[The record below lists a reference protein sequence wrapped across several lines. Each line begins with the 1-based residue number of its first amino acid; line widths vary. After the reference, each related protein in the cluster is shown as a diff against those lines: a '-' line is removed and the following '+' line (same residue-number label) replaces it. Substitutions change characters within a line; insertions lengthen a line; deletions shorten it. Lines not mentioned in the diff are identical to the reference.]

1 MKMDLKDHN
10 VAKIIMVIMIVVGAI
25 MGNGNSLNKE
35 KSKVEDYFFYGD
47 EGICIANDLNDM
59 ASEVD
64 NLIVIANKYDID
76 RGLIDIASK
85 NTKALRNSTSVDE
98 KFDLKEEMVA
108 NMNELYYALLDEDL
122 SDNHQKLVK
131 GAYVDFNSSANIIT
145 HDSYNEMATEY
156 NSLLDS
162 FPSSILRVIH
172 RAKEVAL
179 FQ

>member
-1 MKMDLKDHN
+1 MDLKDHN

-35 KSKVEDYFFYGD
+35 KNKVEDYFFYGD

-145 HDSYNEMATEY
+145 HDSYNEMASEY